1 MNADALGK
9 ALAKLFVEVND
20 EMQDGALFRRALALY
35 HHESLTV
42 EGDVVVRGVAVS
54 DELASEELSR
64 RTRPKPIGGLDGD
77 GHQAVISDVEKL
89 TSVA

>member
-9 ALAKLFVEVND
+9 ALAKLFVEVKD

-64 RTRPKPIGGLDGD
+64 RTRVVYHFNP
-77 GHQAVISDVEKL
+77 
-89 TSVA
+89 